1 MAVQAQYPSNVL
13 FLNNNNRNGQEGHD
27 EYSSLQ
33 PQPPG
38 GRGGSL
44 GLSLLD
50 HPHNILC
57 NNTSTNSSRKRGRE
71 TTTGGTGTTEN
82 NVINHQYLSL
92 QQQQPQP
99 SQIIHLSQLHNHQQQ
114 QQQQNVVS
122 TGLRLSFDDHHQQQQ
137 RLQLQLHQ
145 HQQSQQQQ
153 QQDCHSSTFLSLY
166 SQGLIS
172 QIKQQSHELDQFIQ
186 AQGENLRRTLAEK
199 RQRHYRE
206 LLNAA
211 EEAVAQRLR
220 EKEAEFTKARRKNA
234 ELEARAAQ
242 LTMEAQ
248 LWQAKARAQ
257 EATAASLQAQLQQ
270 TIMCQTG
277 EEAGA
282 GGVSCAVEG
291 QAEDAESAYIDPDRV
306 VVVTEARGKCRGCE
320 KRVASVV
327 VLPCRHLCICTECD
341 AHFRACPVCF
351 TLKNSTVE
359 VFLS

>member
-13 FLNNNNRNGQEGHD
+13 LLNNNNRNGQEEHD
-27 EYSSLQ
+27 HHEYSSLQ
-33 PQPPG
+33 QQQQQQPPG
-38 GRGGSL
+38 GGESL

-50 HPHNILC
+50 HPHHHILC
-57 NNTSTNSSRKRGRE
+57 NNNNTSTNSSRKRGRQ
-71 TTTGGTGTTEN
+71 TTTEHN
-82 NVINHQYLSL
+82 NVINHHFSL
-92 QQQQPQP
+92 QQQQSQP
-99 SQIIHLSQLHNHQQQ
+99 SQIIHLSQLHNQQP
-114 QQQQNVVS
+114 NVVS

-137 RLQLQLHQ
+137 RLQLQL
-145 HQQSQQQQ
+145 QQQQ
-153 QQDCHSSTFLSLY
+153 QQGSHSSTFLSLL
-166 SQGLIS
+166 SQGLVS
-172 QIKQQSHELDQFIQ
+172 QIKQHRDELDQFIQ
-186 AQGENLRRTLAEK
+186 SQGENLRRTLAEK
-199 RQRHYRE
+199 RQRQYRE

-211 EEAVAQRLR
+211 EEAVAQQLR
-220 EKEAEFTKARRKNA
+220 EKEAEFTKATRKNA

-277 EEAGA
+277 EEAGG
-282 GGVSCAVEG
+282 GGVSCGMEG

-306 VVVTEARGKCRGCE
+306 VVVTEARGNCRGCE

-341 AHFRACPVCF
+341 THFRACPVCF